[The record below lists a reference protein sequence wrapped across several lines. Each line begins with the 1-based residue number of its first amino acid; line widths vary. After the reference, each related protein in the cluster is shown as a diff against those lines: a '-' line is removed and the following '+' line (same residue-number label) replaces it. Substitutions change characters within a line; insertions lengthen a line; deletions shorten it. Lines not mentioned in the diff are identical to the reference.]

1 MPGGVGSAIDKAAPL
16 TCGQT
21 ITTDT
26 TLTRDL
32 ADCAGDGL
40 LIGAANITIDLHG
53 HAIAAAGWGVRGYP
67 ATIENG
73 TILGGGVLADGNNGL
88 YGGAQLLGLRI
99 IGGQIQILN
108 ASNSVVSRSRV
119 LNGNGGIFVENS
131 PGIRIMQSVIINNT
145 SYGISTLESGGALFQ
160 GNVIS
165 RNTNGGISTIGAVSA
180 FINNT
185 VSMNGGDGVAV
196 FDEEDSSAD
205 VFKDN
210 TADRNVG
217 LGISMVNRDVST
229 NELIPAVDGGGNEAS
244 GNGDPRQCV
253 ALGLTCRERH
263 WFASGTSVD
272 SH

>member
-1 MPGGVGSAIDKAAPL
+1 L

-26 TLTRDL
+26 TLTSDL
-32 ADCAGDGL
+32 AHCAGDGL
-40 LIGAANITIDLHG
+40 LIGAANITLDLHG
-53 HAIAAAGWGVRGYP
+53 HVIAAAGWGVRGYP

-73 TILGGGVLADGNNGL
+73 TILGDGVLADGNNGL
-88 YGGAQLLGLRI
+88 YGGAQMLDLRI
-99 IGGQIQILN
+99 VGGQIQILN
-108 ASNSVVSRSRV
+108 ASNSVVSRSTV

-131 PGIRIMQSVIINNT
+131 PGIRVVQSRIINNT

-165 RNTNGGISTIGAVSA
+165 RNTNDGISTIGAVSA

-185 VSMNGGDGVAV
+185 VSRNGGDGISV

-205 VFKDN
+205 VFKGN
-210 TADRNVG
+210 IADRNVG
-217 LGISMVNRDVST
+217 LGISMVNRDVFT
-229 NELIPAVDGGGNEAS
+229 NELIPAIDGGGNEAS

-253 ALGLTCRERH
+253 ALGLTCLERH
-263 WFASGTSVD
+263 WFASGTPVD
-272 SH
+272 SP